1 MGLEKYL
8 DKFIEQSP
16 SMAMVFIVVWV
27 FTRYAVA
34 WVKEQIA
41 HERENTQAE
50 RVDKNK
56 CFEMHEALREC
67 IANNTEATKAIC
79 RATEA
84 NTEAIKEL
92 RSAQFGLGAHQNGH
106 HSQRVA

>member
-1 MGLEKYL
+1 MGFEKYL
-8 DKFIEQSP
+8 DKFIDQSP
-16 SMAMVFIVVWV
+16 SLAMVVIVTVV
-27 FTRYAVA
+27 FARYAVA

-50 RVDKNK
+50 REDKNK
-56 CFEMHEALREC
+56 CFEMHDALREC
-67 IANNTEATKAIC
+67 IANNTDATKSLS

-92 RSAQFGLGAHQNGH
+92 RAAQFGFGAHQNGH
-106 HSQRVA
+106 HAQRVA